1 MLGGKSM
8 RISLGEEVL
17 LLQTVYVTD
26 FGDNYHR
33 TEDEPSS
40 ELEKEARRIRRRY
53 KSIADYMA
61 ALAIYNEYMAM
72 LAVKH
77 GSPQLLKIK
86 IDNDAIDDFIPAK
99 PRMKNTPHNKM
110 LLKKGIMVS
119 SININKINYD
129 NLEDTL
135 DALEEDLTGEEEIVA
150 DTDMEEDKIAKKLIK
165 KGHFNRVSI
174 NKVKEIDN
182 IDFLE
187 EYFATKN
194 SIQREEEE
202 EEVASISVTAIA
214 NGKYDEMVRD
224 TTEDDDIIYYR
235 GNYMDRQTVEDLRI
249 YQDLG
254 ERGWNSV
261 KLMKEK
267 GLSKRMT
274 KVLKAQTKKNKD
286 KDEDKTKMM
295 DAAGDAFFISLGM
308 DNDHD
313 SFGSYQ
319 EEMSNFT
326 AANIMRG

>member
-1 MLGGKSM
+1 M

>member
-182 IDFLE
+182 IDFL
-187 EYFATKN
+187 KN
-194 SIQREEEE
+194 ILQLRTLYN
-202 EEVASISVTAIA
+202 VRKKRRKLPLSV
-214 NGKYDEMVRD
+214 
-224 TTEDDDIIYYR
+224 
-235 GNYMDRQTVEDLRI
+235 
-249 YQDLG
+249 
-254 ERGWNSV
+254 
-261 KLMKEK
+261 
-267 GLSKRMT
+267 
-274 KVLKAQTKKNKD
+274 
-286 KDEDKTKMM
+286 
-295 DAAGDAFFISLGM
+295 
-308 DNDHD
+308 
-313 SFGSYQ
+313 
-319 EEMSNFT
+319 
-326 AANIMRG
+326 

>member
-17 LLQTVYVTD
+17 LLHTVYVTD